1 MCVDVKWLVLII
13 VSSLVIH
20 AGAGEKPRWND
31 LDVISVNR
39 EPPRATA
46 FPFGNAQQA
55 REHAHPGGYHESPF
69 VRSLNGQWDFKWYP
83 NPDAF
88 DTGFEQPAHDLA
100 GWTTIPVPSNMELE
114 GHGWPNYLNNGWV
127 WDDINPP
134 YVNAEANW
142 IGRYRRAFTVP
153 SDWGGRRIFLRFEG
167 VASAFTLWVNGTEIG
182 YNQGGRASCEFDIT
196 AALTPGENLVAVE
209 VYRLSDG
216 SYLECQDFW
225 RLSGIYRD
233 VLLWASPTTRVRDTR
248 VVTELDDDF
257 AAGTVRVSSLVTT
270 YAGTPVE
277 LADRPVL
284 DVVLTDD
291 AGNEVARAT
300 SSPISLAAGIDSPV
314 HLELEVE
321 APKLWSAE
329 QPNLYTLALELRS
342 QSGDVHEA
350 TAYRVGMREI
360 EISGSRVR
368 INGKAVLF
376 RGVNRHEHEPDT
388 GHAVTFDGMVRDVE
402 LMKRHNFNAV
412 RTSHYPNHPVFYQLC
427 DEYGLYVIDE
437 ANIESHGLGYD
448 PDRTTANKAE
458 WIPAHLDRFQ
468 RMVVRDKNHPSIVT
482 WSLGNEMG
490 DGVAISACYD
500 WGKAYDP
507 TRPIQS
513 ERAGTGRNTDIF
525 CPMYATPER
534 ITRYIEQGESD
545 KPLVLCEYSHA
556 MGNSNGNYDMY
567 WDLFERDN
575 ALQGGFI
582 WDWVDQGLT
591 APIPPRRSIAINTPN
606 LTLDY
611 TGTITLPE
619 DDTID
624 VAGPLTVEV
633 VATMPEGWGAGHQ
646 MMLGKGD
653 QQWGIKV
660 NAGDAVEFF
669 IYGDGRWHVVT
680 ARRDGRWSNTWKR
693 YTGVFTGTA
702 MRLYIDGEMVAERE
716 VGRVHVNTTAD
727 PVSIG
732 YNSAIPGR
740 RFAGSIRTARLW
752 DRALSPDDVAAGT
765 TNAAPVLDVLI
776 DGSTIGPIEQR
787 SGTFFAYGGALEP
800 PGVSNDDNFCMNG
813 IVNPDRTVKP
823 AMATIRHSH
832 QPIDVISHAER
843 AGEIKL
849 VNRYDFTNPAALL
862 RGAYVITEDGA
873 EIARGELP
881 SPDIEPGTTRR
892 MPTPLDWVGPR
903 TPGLEYRVR
912 FEWRYAS
919 DTAYAEAG
927 HLVAWDEFP
936 LGSPPANASDAA
948 HGNDRRV
955 VVTDSDNSIELA
967 AGNLRVQS
975 DRAAGLVTSIATEG
989 REHLTGPMRPNFW
1002 RAPVDNDRGNKMP
1015 SRLGIW
1021 REVGASYEAR
1031 DVRVQRG
1038 DDGTVVVRVEAVLRR
1053 INAPMTLAYTMS
1065 PSGSLHVEMAMDA
1078 APDRA
1083 PGEMPRFGLRATLID
1098 DMDHLTWFGP
1108 GPEESYWDRNNL
1120 PVGRWSSTV
1129 AEQYFAYSEP
1139 QENGNHVSTRWFSLA
1154 DSRGAGL
1161 AFLADPARTSVP
1173 DQALS
1178 FSTLPYSIEQL
1189 EHAKYTHELD
1199 ADGQTHLLIDAA
1211 QTGVGGD
1218 NSWGARAKPEFTLR
1232 PNRDHRLAFRIA
1244 PTTTAGDVLQLRQAE
1259 RKR

>member
-1 MCVDVKWLVLII
+1 MSDMKWWALVALAM
-13 VSSLVIH
+13 LVVH
-20 AGAGEKPRWND
+20 AAAAEKPRWND

-46 FPFGNAQQA
+46 FPFETAQQA
-55 REHAHPGGYHESPF
+55 REHARPGGYYDSPY
-69 VRSLNGQWDFKWYP
+69 VQLLNGDWDFKWYP
-83 NPDAF
+83 NPGALDP
-88 DTGFEQPAHDLA
+88 GFEQAAHDLS

-142 IGRYRRAFTVP
+142 IGRYRRTFTVP
-153 SDWGGRRIFLRFEG
+153 TDWDGRQVFLRFEG

-196 AALTPGENLVAVE
+196 AALTTGENLVAVE

-233 VLLWASPTTRVRDTR
+233 VLLWSSPTTRVRDTR
-248 VVTELDDDF
+248 IVTELDDDL
-257 AAGTVRVSSLVTT
+257 AAGVVRVSAQVMT
-270 YAGTPVE
+270 YADAPASLG
-277 LADRPVL
+277 DRPVL
-284 DVVLTDD
+284 EAVLIDN
-291 AGNEVARAT
+291 ARNEVARAT
-300 SSPISLAAGIDSPV
+300 SSPISLAPGLDSPV
-314 HLELEVE
+314 HLELGVGN
-321 APKLWSAE
+321 PRLWSAE
-329 QPNLYTLALELRS
+329 QPNLYTLTLELRS
-342 QSGDVHEA
+342 QSGDIHEA
-350 TAYRVGMREI
+350 TAHRVGMREV

-402 LMKRHNFNAV
+402 LMKQHNFNAV
-412 RTSHYPNHPVFYQLC
+412 RTSHYPNHPIFYQLC

-437 ANIESHGLGYD
+437 ANIESHGLGYH
-448 PDRTTANKAE
+448 PDNTTANKAE

-490 DGVAISACYD
+490 DGIAISACYD

-545 KPLVLCEYSHA
+545 KPLILCEYSHA
-556 MGNSNGNYDMY
+556 MGNSNGNYDLY
-567 WDLFERDN
+567 WDLFEQDN

-591 APIPPRRSIAINTPN
+591 ASIPPRRSIRLNTPK

-611 TGTITLPE
+611 DGTITLPQSRE
-619 DDTID
+619 LN

-633 VATMPEGWGAGHQ
+633 LATMPEGWGAGHQ

-669 IYGDGRWHVVT
+669 IFGEGRWHVVS
-680 ARRDGRWSNTWKR
+680 AKRDGMWSNAAKR

-702 MRLYIDGEMVAERE
+702 MRLYVDGEMVAERE
-716 VGRVHVNTTAD
+716 VGRVDINTTGD

-740 RFAGSIRTARLW
+740 RFLGTVHEARLW
-752 DRALSPDDVAAGT
+752 NRALSPKEARSNRTDAE
-765 TNAAPVLDVLI
+765 PVLSVLI
-776 DGSTIGPIEQR
+776 DESTIGPVEQR
-787 SGTFFAYGGALEP
+787 TGTFFAYGGALEP
-800 PGVSNDDNFCMNG
+800 AGVSNDDNFCMNG
-813 IVNPDRTVKP
+813 IVDPDRTVKP

-832 QPIDVISHAER
+832 QPLDVVAHAES
-843 AGEIKL
+843 ASAITL
-849 VNRYDFTNPAALL
+849 VNRYDYTNPADLL
-862 RGAYVITEDGA
+862 RGEYVITEDGA
-873 EIARGELP
+873 EIVRGQLP
-881 SPDIEPGTTRR
+881 TPDVAPGATRR
-892 MPTPLDWVGPR
+892 MSAPLDWAGPR

-919 DTAYAEAG
+919 DTPYAEAG

-936 LGSPPANASDAA
+936 LRSMPIVQPVASAGEVSVSDAD
-948 HGNDRRV
+948 G
-955 VVTDSDNSIELA
+955 SIDLA
-967 AGNLRVQS
+967 AGDLRVRV
-975 DRAAGLVTSIATEG
+975 DRASGLITSIGTG
-989 REHLTGPMRPNFW
+989 SREHLTSAMRPNFW
-1002 RAPVDNDRGNKMP
+1002 RAPIDNDRGNKMP
-1015 SRLGIW
+1015 SRLGVW
-1021 REVGASYEAR
+1021 RDVAASYTAG
-1031 DVRVQRG
+1031 DVRVERG
-1038 DDGTVVVRVEAVLRR
+1038 AGGLVTVRVDATLRR
-1053 INAPMTLAYTMS
+1053 INTPMTLEYTMS
-1065 PSGSLHVEMAMDA
+1065 PTGTLRVEMAMDSA
-1078 APDRA
+1078 TERA
-1083 PGEMPRFGLRATLID
+1083 PGEMPRFGLRTTLHGGMTD
-1098 DMDHLTWFGP
+1098 LTWFGP

-1139 QENGNHVSTRWFSLA
+1139 QETGNHASTRWFTLA
-1154 DSRGAGL
+1154 DARGAGL
-1161 AFLADPARTSVP
+1161 AFLADPDRSSVP
-1173 DQALS
+1173 AQALS
-1178 FSTLPYSIEQL
+1178 FSALPYSIEQI

-1199 ADGQTHLLIDAA
+1199 ADGQVHLLIDAA

-1218 NSWGARAKPEFTLR
+1218 NSWGARAKPQFTLR
-1232 PNRDHRLAFRIA
+1232 PDQPHRLAFVIMPA
-1244 PTTTAGDVLQLRQAE
+1244 AGAADVLAARE
-1259 RKR
+1259 RGLAP